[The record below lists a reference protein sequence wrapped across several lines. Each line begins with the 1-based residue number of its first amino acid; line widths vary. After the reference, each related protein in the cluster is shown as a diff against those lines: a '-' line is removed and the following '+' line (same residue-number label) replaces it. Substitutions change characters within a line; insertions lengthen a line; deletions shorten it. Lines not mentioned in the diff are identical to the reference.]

1 MAKQFQRACVV
12 YFERDGDRVLIASL
26 LNRDDIWTEQ
36 PDGVVV
42 VNRMEPIG
50 LGEALKAQLAKCVMQ
65 PAFNFRGMKKAD
77 WPAFIASG
85 ARSITAFEKAYAR
98 YNVAG
103 ANEANLFWV
112 AESGKVNNEFTL
124 KSSINAHADAPET
137 GEWMVRMHQNYL
149 RVESTFE

>member
-12 YFERDGDRVLIASL
+12 YFERNGDRVLISSL
-26 LNRDDIWTEQ
+26 LNRDGIWTEQ

-42 VNRMEPIG
+42 ADRTEPIG

-65 PAFNFRGMKKAD
+65 PSFNFRGMKKTD

-85 ARSITAFEKAYAR
+85 ARSVTAFEKAYAR
-98 YNVAG
+98 YIVDG
-103 ANEANLFWV
+103 ANEANLLWV

-124 KSSINAHADAPET
+124 KSSINAFRDAQET
-137 GEWMVRMHQNYL
+137 GEWMVRMHQNHL